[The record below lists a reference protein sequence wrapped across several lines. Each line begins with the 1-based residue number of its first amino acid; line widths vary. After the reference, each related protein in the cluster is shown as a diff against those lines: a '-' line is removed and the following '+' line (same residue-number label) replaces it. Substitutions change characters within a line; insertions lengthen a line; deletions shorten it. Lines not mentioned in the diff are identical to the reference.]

1 MMIRYFSELH
11 MQVCRRC
18 VRWILSKTMKTAKK
32 TVPVLL
38 QVLLDKLIHS
48 SQFSLR
54 FYIILCLNLSY
65 SVHAFYNQISDK
77 IWSWFWMVFKL
88 LINSYLLIQG
98 CCQRDGCQPNFNS
111 FEILTGKL
119 ASASKIRRTYGFVCS
134 ILQGLFFFVLKHLL
148 IIAYIY
154 ILCLTMFLLST
165 NVWLVSKEGSLQL

>member
-1 MMIRYFSELH
+1 
-11 MQVCRRC
+11 MQVCRRIVYAEKCQKRWKPQKNSSCSFASTPRQTYSLFPIFPSPLHNPMSKSVLFSTC
-18 VRWILSKTMKTAKK
+18 V
-32 TVPVLL
+32 L
-38 QVLLDKLIHS
+38 QP
-48 SQFSLR
+48 
-54 FYIILCLNLSY
+54 N
-65 SVHAFYNQISDK
+65 SDK

-119 ASASKIRRTYGFVCS
+119 ASASKIQRTYGFVCS

-165 NVWLVSKEGSLQL
+165 NVWLVSKDGSF